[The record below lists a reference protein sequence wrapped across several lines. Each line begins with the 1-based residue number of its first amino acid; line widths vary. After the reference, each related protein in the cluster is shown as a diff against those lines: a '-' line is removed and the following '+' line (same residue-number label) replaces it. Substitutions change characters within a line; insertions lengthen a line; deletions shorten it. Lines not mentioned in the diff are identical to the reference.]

1 MKTKQELI
9 TDKLL
14 TAVFGEKTQVVDI
27 VEDMVFYQKES
38 MGFAQTIELGT
49 LMLKA
54 KEYAVKNHDAV
65 LSSST
70 YTDGSSCAVQYGE
83 NGDCA
88 TFGDLNELG
97 EAGSVF
103 EAVNWFLDGCPKRQ
117 NPWVL

>member
-1 MKTKQELI
+1 MKTKQELV

-14 TAVFGEKTQVVDI
+14 TAIFGEKTQVVEI
-27 VEDMVFYQKES
+27 VEDMVFYQRES
-38 MGFAQTIELGT
+38 LEFIQTIELGN

-54 KEYAVKNHDAV
+54 KEYAVKTHDAV

-70 YTDGSSCAVQYGE
+70 YLDGSSCSVQYGE
-83 NGDCA
+83 NGDHA
-88 TFGDLNELG
+88 TFSDLNELG
-97 EAGSVF
+97 EVGNVF